1 MIPEVDLIDNLK
13 VDSEDYYGHLSHLS
27 LNEVFFIVR
36 KKILQKNYLILSYS

>member
-27 LNEVFFIVR
+27 LNEVFFYNR
-36 KKILQKNYLILSYS
+36 KIILQNNYLIL